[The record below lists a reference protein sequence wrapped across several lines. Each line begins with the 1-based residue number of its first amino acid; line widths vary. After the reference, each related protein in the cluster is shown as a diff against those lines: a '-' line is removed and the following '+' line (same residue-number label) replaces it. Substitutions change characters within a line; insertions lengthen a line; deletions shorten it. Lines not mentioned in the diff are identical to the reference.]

1 MASAWRN
8 FKNNFSR
15 PLFTIILRPK
25 MVFLD
30 TDSILRVKM
39 MIVLKSYSVLSTLN
53 CKALRMTLLV
63 RVCFLQPNIMV
74 FKDLPKSF
82 LMQIKGISCEY
93 ESKILRTV
101 QSAIPCCTMQYCSW
115 LKVMSSSKKTM
126 NFVAKKSWK

>member
-1 MASAWRN
+1 
-8 FKNNFSR
+8 
-15 PLFTIILRPK
+15 
-25 MVFLD
+25 
-30 TDSILRVKM
+30 
-39 MIVLKSYSVLSTLN
+39 
-53 CKALRMTLLV
+53 MTLLI

-115 LKVMSSSKKTM
+115 LKVMSSSEKPM
-126 NFVAKKSWK
+126 NFVAKKS